1 MTYFSPD
8 LKTRLEIAFSGC
20 SPVYRVPSVSS
31 SLIHSG
37 SVMKLFYRFSSVC
50 LLVFSIPSWGDSP
63 PRLRVD
69 DLVSETIKSNPERL
83 FYEAAL
89 QGARAELSTAGR
101 LPQPEVHGTAGAKRS
116 RDFQSGLSG
125 EGVAWSVGVSQ
136 TFEWP
141 GRLSLRKA
149 IANLEVELAELGYQR
164 FVHALGNR
172 VRLLALTLS
181 GSQERSE
188 VASKVANRLHELRE
202 TLLQRDPAG
211 VTPILE
217 VRILEATELTLRK
230 RAAEA
235 RLSEDSARV
244 ELNLLRG
251 QPTGAEM
258 EVVAEIPILG
268 EIPPVDVLLSSAET
282 NNFDLRSRTAELKQ
296 QGFRIDLARNERWPA
311 FTVGPQFSE
320 ENSLGQDR
328 LAGVAVS
335 FPLPLWKNPANNVAA
350 AQARRLQAETLLA
363 VSRRDIERRVV
374 NSLHSWQ
381 AKKTELENWR
391 PDSVEQFRAASEL
404 ADRHFRLG
412 AVPATTYVEIQRQ
425 YFEAVDTLLNT
436 RREVLENVLELE
448 QLTGMDLTHS
458 LPGKP

>member
-1 MTYFSPD
+1 M
-8 LKTRLEIAFSGC
+8 K
-20 SPVYRVPSVSS
+20 PSFR
-31 SLIHSG
+31 I
-37 SVMKLFYRFSSVC
+37 FSVC
-50 LLVFSIPSWGDSP
+50 LLILTIPLRGDP
-63 PRLRVD
+63 PPKVRANELMAD
-69 DLVSETIKSNPERL
+69 TIKNNPERL

-89 QGARAELSTAGR
+89 QAARADLSTAGR
-101 LPQPEVHGTAGAKRS
+101 LPQPEVHGSAGAKRS

-125 EGVAWSVGVSQ
+125 EGVAWSVGVTQ

-141 GRLSLRKA
+141 GRLNLRKA
-149 IANLEVELAELGYQR
+149 IANLDVELAELGYQR

-181 GSQERSE
+181 GSHERAE
-188 VASKVANRLHELRE
+188 VAARVANRLHELRE

-230 RAAEA
+230 RLAEA
-235 RLSEDSARV
+235 RLNEDSARV

-251 QPTGAEM
+251 QPSGTEI
-258 EVVAEIPILG
+258 EVEDDVPALG
-268 EIPPVDVLLSSAET
+268 EIPPSAVLLASAET
-282 NNFDLRSRTAELKQ
+282 NNFDLRSRAAELRQ
-296 QGFRIDLARNERWPA
+296 QGFRIELAKNERWPA
-311 FTVGPQFSE
+311 FAIGPQFSE

-328 LAGVAVS
+328 VAGVAVS

-350 AQARRLQAETLLA
+350 AQARRIQAETLLA
-363 VSRRDIERRVV
+363 VSRREIERRVV
-374 NSLHSWQ
+374 NALHSWQ
-381 AKKTELENWR
+381 ARKTELENWK
-391 PDSVEQFRAASEL
+391 PDAIEQFRSASEL

-412 AVPATTYVEIQRQ
+412 SVPATTYVEIQRQ

-436 RREVLENVLELE
+436 RREVLENVLDLE
-448 QLTGMDLTHS
+448 QLTGMDLTHP

>member
-1 MTYFSPD
+1 
-8 LKTRLEIAFSGC
+8 
-20 SPVYRVPSVSS
+20 
-31 SLIHSG
+31 
-37 SVMKLFYRFSSVC
+37 MKLSSRIYSIC
-50 LLVFSIPSWGDSP
+50 LLVFSLPSWGDPSP
-63 PRLRVD
+63 KLQAK
-69 DLVSETIKSNPERL
+69 DLVIETVKNNPERV

-89 QGARAELSTAGR
+89 QAARAELSTAGR
-101 LPQPEVHGTAGAKRS
+101 LPQPEVHGSAGSKRS

-125 EGVAWSVGVSQ
+125 EGVAWTVGVTQ

-141 GRLSLRKA
+141 GRLGLRKA
-149 IANLEVELAELGYQR
+149 IANLDVELAELGYQR

-172 VRLLALTLS
+172 VQLLALTLA
-181 GSQERSE
+181 GSHERAE
-188 VASKVANRLHELRE
+188 VAARVANRLHELRE

-230 RAAEA
+230 RSAEA
-235 RLSEDSARV
+235 RLNEDSARV

-251 QPTGAEM
+251 QPSGAEM
-258 EVVAEIPILG
+258 EVDAELPALG
-268 EIPPVDVLLSSAET
+268 EIPPAAVLLASAET
-282 NNFDLRSRTAELKQ
+282 NNFDLRSRAAELRQ
-296 QGFRIDLARNERWPA
+296 QGFRIELARNERWPA
-311 FTVGPQFSE
+311 FAIGPQFSE

-328 LAGVAVS
+328 LAGIAVS

-350 AQARRLQAETLLA
+350 AQARRVQAETMLA
-363 VSRRDIERRVV
+363 VSRREIERRVV
-374 NSLHSWQ
+374 NALHSWQ
-381 AKKTELENWR
+381 ARKTELENWR
-391 PDSVEQFRAASEL
+391 PDAVEQFRSASEL

-436 RREVLENVLELE
+436 RREVLENVLDLE
-448 QLTGMDLTHS
+448 QLTGMDLTHP